1 MACSASSILFGARIG
16 RQLQTMTQA
25 NILIGRGFRHDS
37 TRLLG
42 LHNRI
47 KNLDNLSMS
56 INKTSKRVF
65 SEGGPKDGGKV
76 VEQAQQQ
83 TWLQRF
89 LGPKEMPARN
99 TPRWYREM
107 ALLCTVFAITGSST
121 MFLVS
126 FRMGFELSELEA
138 F

>member
-1 MACSASSILFGARIG
+1 MACSASSILLGARLG
-16 RQLQTMTQA
+16 RQLQTMTQT
-25 NILIGRGFRHDS
+25 NVLIGRGFRHDS
-37 TRLLG
+37 TRLLLG

-56 INKTSKRVF
+56 INKTSRRVF

-76 VEQAQQQ
+76 VEQATQQ

-89 LGPKEMPARN
+89 LEMPERN

-107 ALLCTVFAITGSST
+107 GLLCTVFAITGSST

-126 FRMGFELSELEA
+126 FRMGSLNLSELQA